1 MAPKLRLP
9 RRTMTLAFDL
19 FAHARG
25 SVVAPAGCGKTQAIV
40 DALKT
45 YDGLP
50 VLILTHTN
58 AGVGALRERLK
69 AAAIPKSRI
78 RLATL
83 DGWAMRL
90 VASFPGLSGVV
101 LDKAGTID
109 YPAIRRG
116 ALKILGSNG
125 LDAPLKASYARLIVD
140 EHQDCSI
147 DQHALTV
154 ALAGR
159 LPTVVLGDPLQRIF
173 DFKPG
178 ELPDWDGVVATDF
191 PVVATFSTPWRW
203 NNAGEPDFG
212 AWVLDAR
219 TRLLAGGSL
228 DLSSAPPN
236 VKWVKKGSDAAGI
249 PLVQRGAV
257 AAVKPGPKEGL
268 LVIGDSRSRD
278 SRSKFAR
285 GAAGMNV
292 VEPVDM
298 GEMID
303 AAGAIERSEG
313 VKRLGATLNFAK
325 ATMTGVD
332 IEAMATRLTSLAKGS
347 ARSPATVGET
357 ACLATLAD
365 DGYAAMA
372 TVLEALPQENRR
384 VFRRQM
390 HAGMIE
396 ALKRAAARPGL
407 GLAEAAVAV
416 REQYRAVGR
425 ALPTRA
431 VGSTLL
437 LKGLEAEHAVILD
450 ADAMNPRH
458 LYVALSRASRS
469 VTVISSA
476 QILTPK

>member
-1 MAPKLRLP
+1 M
-9 RRTMTLAFDL
+9 
-19 FAHARG
+19 
-25 SVVAPAGCGKTQAIV
+25 APAGCGKTQTIV

-90 VASFPGLSGVV
+90 VASFPAMSGVV
-101 LDKAGTID
+101 LDRTGAIN

-116 ALKILGSNG
+116 ALKVLSSDG
-125 LDAPLKASYARLIVD
+125 LDGPIRASYARLIVD
-140 EHQDCSI
+140 EHQDCSN

-154 ALAGR
+154 ALANR

-178 ELPDWDGVVATDF
+178 ELPDWDRAVVSDF

-203 NNAGEPDFG
+203 DNAGEPDFG
-212 AWVLDAR
+212 KWVLDAR
-219 TRLLAGGSL
+219 TRLLAGGPL

-236 VKWVKKGSDAAGI
+236 VRWVKKGADPTSI
-249 PLVQRGAV
+249 TLVQRGAV
-257 AAVKPGPKEGL
+257 AAIKPGPKEGL
-268 LVIGDSRSRD
+268 LVIGDSFSRA

-285 GAAGMNV
+285 GAAGMTV
-292 VEPVDM
+292 VEPVDL
-298 GEMID
+298 GDMIE
-303 AAGAIERSEG
+303 AAGAIERAAG
-313 VKRLGATLNFAK
+313 VERLGATLNFAK

-332 IEAMATRLTSLAKGS
+332 IASMATRLTSLAKGS
-347 ARSPATVGET
+347 ARSPATNAEA
-357 ACLATLAD
+357 ACLATMAD

-372 TVLEALPQENRR
+372 AVLETLPQEGRR
-384 VFRRQM
+384 IFRRQM
-390 HAGMIE
+390 HAGMVE
-396 ALKRAAARPGL
+396 SLKRAAARPGL
-407 GLAEAAVAV
+407 GLSEAAAAV
-416 REQYRAVGR
+416 REQYRALGR

-476 QILTPK
+476 QVLKPT